1 MGAAVAQWIR
11 LRLPS
16 CRLGLNPKHTTYAFI
31 NLNLNLNCDVLKRQN
46 KQKKRPR
53 LTHFKKLPPNQ
64 FVINVF

>member
-31 NLNLNLNCDVLKRQN
+31 NLNLNLNCDVL
-46 KQKKRPR
+46 
-53 LTHFKKLPPNQ
+53 
-64 FVINVF
+64 